1 MRGEELIEPWNMAV
15 LLVCGVLGV
24 YLALGFLH
32 GWLIR
37 GQQGLQA
44 APNAQ
49 NWCAAASLPRP
60 LQHPLPMRRHYP
72 PMLRLQLLQILHC
85 FHPELFQFFL

>member
-44 APNAQ
+44 APHYSR
-49 NWCAAASLPRP
+49 WCVRKAPTCCSIACAR
-60 LQHPLPMRRHYP
+60 
-72 PMLRLQLLQILHC
+72 LRVESERARTGHSRC
-85 FHPELFQFFL
+85 RGRGAVG